1 MATRARKKRSAPR
14 RRRKV
19 ARARV
24 RRNPPRRRVAVRRR
38 RSTFRRNPPVFRIIR
53 DGAVQGLAG
62 LAGSAA
68 VRYAAK
74 MVPAQSNPFVASAV
88 DIGLGVVVSFAAQ
101 KLKLGANIGAAI
113 STGAMMRA
121 YESILKRH
129 LPPEVTAPLLGE
141 DRTYGLTPGGGIP
154 GGYGTGLYPAAAR
167 AAISS
172 GGADMGLY
180 PGAGV
185 ESEDYTY

>member
-1 MATRARKKRSAPR
+1 MAKRARKRRSAPR
-14 RRRKV
+14 RRRRV

-24 RRNPPRRRVAVRRR
+24 RRNPPRRRAAVRRR
-38 RSTFRRNPPVFRIIR
+38 RSFRRNPPVFRIIR

-74 MVPAQSNPFVASAV
+74 MVPGQANPWIASAV
-88 DIGLGVVVSFAAQ
+88 DLGLGVLVSFGANQ
-101 KLKLGANIGAAI
+101 LKLGANVGAAV

-141 DRTYGLTPGGGIP
+141 DRYYGLTPGNGIP
-154 GGYGTGLYPAAAR
+154 GGYGTGLYPAAR
-167 AAISS
+167 AAIAA
-172 GGADMGLY
+172 GTPDMGLY
-180 PGAGV
+180 PGADV
-185 ESEDYTY
+185 VSEDYTY